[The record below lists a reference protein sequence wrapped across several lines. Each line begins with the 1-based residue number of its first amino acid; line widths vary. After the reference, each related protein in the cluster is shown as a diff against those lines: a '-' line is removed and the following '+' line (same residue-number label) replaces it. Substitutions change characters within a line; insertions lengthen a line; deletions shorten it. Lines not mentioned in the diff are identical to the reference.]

1 MKKTALTL
9 LIGFAC
15 MSANAQVNG
24 DYFLAGTY
32 TNGKSLGIYTFQFDP
47 SRQSAR
53 QVAVTEGIR
62 NPSYLAVAPG
72 GEFVYAVSELNGGGD
87 AGKVVAYRYDAAS
100 GKLGFIN
107 EQPSG
112 GDDPCYVT
120 TDKTGRW
127 VIVGN
132 YSSGSLTVLPVESNG
147 ALGKAVTR
155 IVHEG
160 PMGPNTARQE
170 KPHVHCTVLSP
181 DNRFLFVADLG
192 TDKIFVYRFDAGNGS
207 LQPAPTPFQVANP
220 GSGPRHFIFHPSG
233 KFAYLVEELTGTVSS
248 YTYDAA
254 AGKLTWIQRLSSLP
268 AGFKGFAGS
277 ADIHVSP
284 DGKFLYASNR
294 GDANSIAIF
303 RIDAK
308 KGTLS
313 PAGFPSVL
321 GKAPRNFSLTKD
333 GKWLLCANMGS
344 DEIVVFARN
353 TKTGMIT
360 DTGKRISVPTPVCIR
375 WVRP

>member
-1 MKKTALTL
+1 MKKLALIIPL
-9 LIGFAC
+9 ALISGFGLG
-15 MSANAQVNG
+15 QVGG
-24 DYFLAGTY
+24 DFFLAGTY
-32 TNGKSLGIYTFQFDP
+32 TRGKSLGIYTFQFDP
-47 SRQSAR
+47 ATQAAR
-53 QVAVTEGIR
+53 QVAVTGGIK

-72 GEFVYAVSELNGGGD
+72 GQYVYAVSELNGGGD
-87 AGKVVAYRYDAAS
+87 AGKVFAYRFDAAS
-100 GKLGFIN
+100 GKLALIN
-107 EQPSG
+107 EQSSG

-120 TDKTGRW
+120 VDNTGKW

-132 YSSGSLTVLPVESNG
+132 YSSGSLSVLPVESNG
-147 ALGKAVTR
+147 SLGKAVTR

-160 PMGPNTARQE
+160 PLGPDKARQE

-181 DNRFLFVADLG
+181 DNRFLLVADLG
-192 TDKIFVYRFDAGNGS
+192 TDKIFVYRFDAANGS
-207 LQPAPTPFQVANP
+207 LSAAPTPFQVANP
-220 GSGPRHFIFHPSG
+220 GSGPRHLTFHPSG
-233 KFAYLVEELTGTVSS
+233 KYVYLVEELTGSVSS
-248 YTYDAA
+248 YRYDAA

-268 AGFKGFAGS
+268 AGFNGFAGS

-294 GDANSIAIF
+294 GDANSIAIY
-303 RIDAK
+303 RIDKK

-313 PAGFPSVL
+313 AVGFTSVL

-333 GKWLLCANMGS
+333 GKWLLCANMDS

-353 TKTGMIT
+353 AKTGMLT

-375 WVRP
+375 WVHP